1 MTKMIQKSV
10 ILTVVLGL
18 LLAAA
23 APSAMAQDRCHR
35 HDYTSSRYDN
45 DNYRRERYDN
55 DNYRRDRYDNDNYR
69 RDRYDNDDYRRDRY
83 RNDYYNPQATTGKA
97 VGRTAAGAG
106 IGALAGALI
115 GGGKG
120 AAIGAVIGGAGGYIY
135 HQQKVNNQKDRWHR

>member
-1 MTKMIQKSV
+1 MTKMIQKGV

-23 APSAMAQDRCHR
+23 PSAMAQDRCHR
-35 HDYTSSRYDN
+35 RGYTSSRDYN
-45 DNYRRERYDN
+45 DD
-55 DNYRRDRYDNDNYR
+55 YR

-120 AAIGAVIGGAGGYIY
+120 AAIGALIGGAGGYIY
-135 HQQKVNNQKDRWHR
+135 HQQKVNNQNDRWRR

>member
-23 APSAMAQDRCHR
+23 AAPSAMAQDRCHR
-35 HDYTSSRYDN
+35 RDYTSSRYNN
-45 DNYRRERYDN
+45 DD
-55 DNYRRDRYDNDNYR
+55 YR

-135 HQQKVNNQKDRWHR
+135 HQQKVNNQRDRWRRR

>member
-10 ILTVVLGL
+10 VLTVVLGL

-35 HDYTSSRYDN
+35 RDYTSSRYDN
-45 DNYRRERYDN
+45 DD
-55 DNYRRDRYDNDNYR
+55 YR

-135 HQQKVNNQKDRWHR
+135 HQQKVNNQRDRWYRR

>member
-23 APSAMAQDRCHR
+23 AAPSAMAQDRCHR
-35 HDYTSSRYDN
+35 RDYTSSRYDN
-45 DNYRRERYDN
+45 DD
-55 DNYRRDRYDNDNYR
+55 YR

-135 HQQKVNNQKDRWHR
+135 HQQKVNNQRDRWYRR

>member
-23 APSAMAQDRCHR
+23 AAPSAMAQDRCHR
-35 HDYTSSRYDN
+35 RGYTSSRGYN
-45 DNYRRERYDN
+45 DD
-55 DNYRRDRYDNDNYR
+55 YR
-69 RDRYDNDDYRRDRY
+69 RDRYDNDDFRRDRY

-97 VGRTAAGAG
+97 IGRTAAGAG

-120 AAIGAVIGGAGGYIY
+120 AAIGALIGGAGGYIY
-135 HQQKVNNQKDRWHR
+135 HQQKVNNQNDRWRR

>member
-23 APSAMAQDRCHR
+23 AAPSAMAQDRCHR
-35 HDYTSSRYDN
+35 RDYTSSRYNN
-45 DNYRRERYDN
+45 DD
-55 DNYRRDRYDNDNYR
+55 YRRDRYDNN
-69 RDRYDNDDYRRDRY
+69 DYRRDRY
-83 RNDYYNPQATTGKA
+83 RNDYYSPQATTGKA

-135 HQQKVNNQKDRWHR
+135 HQQKVNNQRDRWYRR

>member
-18 LLAAA
+18 LLAAAA

-45 DNYRRERYDN
+45 DNYRR
-55 DNYRRDRYDNDNYR
+55 DRYDNDN
-69 RDRYDNDDYRRDRY
+69 YRRDRY

-135 HQQKVNNQKDRWHR
+135 HQQKVNNQRDRWYRR

>member
-10 ILTVVLGL
+10 ILTVVFGL
-18 LLAAA
+18 LLAVAA

-35 HDYTSSRYDN
+35 RDYTSS
-45 DNYRRERYDN
+45 
-55 DNYRRDRYDNDNYR
+55 
-69 RDRYDNDDYRRDRY
+69 RYDNDDYRRDRY

-97 VGRTAAGAG
+97 VGRTAAGVG
-106 IGALAGALI
+106 MGGLAGAWM

-135 HQQKVNNQKDRWHR
+135 HQQKVNNQRDRWYRH

>member
-18 LLAAA
+18 LLATAA

-35 HDYTSSRYDN
+35 RDYTSSRYNN
-45 DNYRRERYDN
+45 DD
-55 DNYRRDRYDNDNYR
+55 YR
-69 RDRYDNDDYRRDRY
+69 RDRYDNDDYRGDRY

-120 AAIGAVIGGAGGYIY
+120 TAIGALIGGAGGYIY
-135 HQQKVNNQKDRWHR
+135 HQQKVNNQNDRWHR

>member
-23 APSAMAQDRCHR
+23 AAPSAMAQDRCHR
-35 HDYTSSRYDN
+35 RGYTSSRDYNN
-45 DNYRRERYDN
+45 D
-55 DNYRRDRYDNDNYR
+55 YR

-120 AAIGAVIGGAGGYIY
+120 AAIGALIGGAGGYIY
-135 HQQKVNNQKDRWHR
+135 HQQKVNNQNDRWHR

>member
-23 APSAMAQDRCHR
+23 APSAMAQDRCR
-35 HDYTSSRYDN
+35 RRGYTSSRYYN
-45 DNYRRERYDN
+45 DDYRN
-55 DNYRRDRYDNDNYR
+55 
-69 RDRYDNDDYRRDRY
+69 DYRRDRY
-83 RNDYYNPQATTGKA
+83 RNDYDRQNTTGKA

-106 IGALAGALI
+106 IGAVAGALL

-120 AAIGAVIGGAGGYIY
+120 AAIGAAIGGAGGYIY
-135 HQQKVNNQKDRWHR
+135 HQQKVNNQNDRWRRRR

>member
-23 APSAMAQDRCHR
+23 AAPSAMAQDRCHR
-35 HDYTSSRYDN
+35 RGYTSSRDYN
-45 DNYRRERYDN
+45 DD
-55 DNYRRDRYDNDNYR
+55 YR

-120 AAIGAVIGGAGGYIY
+120 AAIGALIGGAGGYIY
-135 HQQKVNNQKDRWHR
+135 HQQKVNNQNDRWRR

>member
-35 HDYTSSRYDN
+35 RDYTSSRYDN
-45 DNYRRERYDN
+45 N
-55 DNYRRDRYDNDNYR
+55 DYR

-135 HQQKVNNQKDRWHR
+135 HQQKVNNQRDRWYRR

>member
-1 MTKMIQKSV
+1 MTKMIQKGV

-35 HDYTSSRYDN
+35 RGYTSSRDYN
-45 DNYRRERYDN
+45 DD
-55 DNYRRDRYDNDNYR
+55 YR

-120 AAIGAVIGGAGGYIY
+120 AAIGALIGGAGGYIY
-135 HQQKVNNQKDRWHR
+135 HQQKVNNQNDRWRR

>member
-23 APSAMAQDRCHR
+23 AAPSAMAQDRCHR
-35 HDYTSSRYDN
+35 RGYTSSRDYN
-45 DNYRRERYDN
+45 DD
-55 DNYRRDRYDNDNYR
+55 YR

-120 AAIGAVIGGAGGYIY
+120 AAIGALIGGAGGYIY
-135 HQQKVNNQKDRWHR
+135 HQQKVNNQNDRWHR

>member
-18 LLAAA
+18 LLVAAA

-35 HDYTSSRYDN
+35 RGYTSSKDYN
-45 DNYRRERYDN
+45 DD
-55 DNYRRDRYDNDNYR
+55 YR

-120 AAIGAVIGGAGGYIY
+120 AAIGALIGGAGGYIY
-135 HQQKVNNQKDRWHR
+135 HQQKVNNQNDRWRR

>member
-35 HDYTSSRYDN
+35 RGYTSSRDYN
-45 DNYRRERYDN
+45 DD
-55 DNYRRDRYDNDNYR
+55 YRRDRYDNDDYR

-135 HQQKVNNQKDRWHR
+135 HQQKVNNQRDRWYRR

>member
-23 APSAMAQDRCHR
+23 AAPSAMAQDRCHR
-35 HDYTSSRYDN
+35 RDYTSSRYNN
-45 DNYRRERYDN
+45 DD
-55 DNYRRDRYDNDNYR
+55 YR

-83 RNDYYNPQATTGKA
+83 RNDYYSPQATTGKA

-135 HQQKVNNQKDRWHR
+135 HQQKVNNQRDRWYRR

>member
-1 MTKMIQKSV
+1 MTKMIQKGV

-35 HDYTSSRYDN
+35 RGYTSSRDYN
-45 DNYRRERYDN
+45 DD
-55 DNYRRDRYDNDNYR
+55 YRRDRYDNDEYR
-69 RDRYDNDDYRRDRY
+69 RDRYDNDEYRRDRY

-120 AAIGAVIGGAGGYIY
+120 AAIGALIGGAGGYIY
-135 HQQKVNNQKDRWHR
+135 HQQKVNNQNDRSRR

>member
-10 ILTVVLGL
+10 ILTVVFGL
-18 LLAAA
+18 LLVAAA
-23 APSAMAQDRCHR
+23 APSAMAQDRCR
-35 HDYTSSRYDN
+35 RRGYTSSRYYN
-45 DNYRRERYDN
+45 N
-55 DNYRRDRYDNDNYR
+55 
-69 RDRYDNDDYRRDRY
+69 DYRRDRY

-120 AAIGAVIGGAGGYIY
+120 AAVGAALGGAGGYIY
-135 HQQKVNNQKDRWHR
+135 HQQKVNNQRDRWYRR

>member
-23 APSAMAQDRCHR
+23 AAPSAMAQDRCHR
-35 HDYTSSRYDN
+35 RGYTSSRGYN
-45 DNYRRERYDN
+45 DD
-55 DNYRRDRYDNDNYR
+55 YR

-120 AAIGAVIGGAGGYIY
+120 AAIGALIGGAGGYIY
-135 HQQKVNNQKDRWHR
+135 HQQKVNNQNDRWRR

>member
-23 APSAMAQDRCHR
+23 AAPSAMAQDRCHR
-35 HDYTSSRYDN
+35 RDYTSSRYNN
-45 DNYRRERYDN
+45 DD
-55 DNYRRDRYDNDNYR
+55 YR
-69 RDRYDNDDYRRDRY
+69 RDRYDNDDYRRDRF

-135 HQQKVNNQKDRWHR
+135 HQQKVNNQRDRWYRR

>member
-23 APSAMAQDRCHR
+23 AAPSAMAQDRCHSR
-35 HDYTSSRYDN
+35 DYTSSRYNN
-45 DNYRRERYDN
+45 DD
-55 DNYRRDRYDNDNYR
+55 YR

-135 HQQKVNNQKDRWHR
+135 HQQKVNNQRDRWYRR

>member
-35 HDYTSSRYDN
+35 RDYTSSKYDN
-45 DNYRRERYDN
+45 DD
-55 DNYRRDRYDNDNYR
+55 YRRDRYDNDDYR

-135 HQQKVNNQKDRWHR
+135 HQQKVNNQRDRSRR

>member
-23 APSAMAQDRCHR
+23 AAPSAMAQDRCHR
-35 HDYTSSRYDN
+35 RGYTSSRGYN
-45 DNYRRERYDN
+45 DDYRH
-55 DNYRRDRYDNDNYR
+55 
-69 RDRYDNDDYRRDRY
+69 DRYDNDDYRRDRY

-120 AAIGAVIGGAGGYIY
+120 AAIGALIGGAGGYIY
-135 HQQKVNNQKDRWHR
+135 HQQKVNNQNDRWHR